1 LKEEKELEIRL
12 RRLLKRIEELEST
25 LKEKDLVI
33 NGILEELRLLR
44 NISSISANILRT
56 ASYIT
61 RYKYGDLHRHIVT
74 ALLSDGPM
82 NISQLTLFLRNVR
95 GTASRRIVSEKIKL
109 LDEHGIIEEVSGKK
123 SEKRYRI
130 REKRK

>member
-1 LKEEKELEIRL
+1 
-12 RRLLKRIEELEST
+12 
-25 LKEKDLVI
+25 
-33 NGILEELRLLR
+33 
-44 NISSISANILRT
+44 LRT

-61 RYKYGDLHRHIVT
+61 RYKYGDIHPHIVE
-74 ALLSDGPM
+74 ALLRDGSM
-82 NISQLTLFLRNVR
+82 NISQLTRFLRNVR

-109 LDEHGIIEEVSGKK
+109 LDEHGIMEEVSGKK